1 MELLDR
7 WTFLIYSGAL
17 DERGFDYPTV
27 LLNRYHKRGLNFVY
41 VMPSASNPA
50 WLRSVSNSLNG
61 RAQGFSIALDERGTL
76 AELLGVPT
84 SSHETYTVFVGP
96 DTRVRFAVRKSLP
109 SDAMRQLVERNIL
122 GTIDYSPPSPP
133 PGYVVGS
140 PVPEIAVRNAR
151 TGRSIPLSTL
161 LQGQGTVL
169 FYRAN
174 CTSCGIESE
183 IHRLAT
189 LERMGIN
196 MTELKTHAIFS
207 YSYSWLDF
215 KSATAR
221 SDVSSE
227 IYVATHLIPEW
238 EDPYR
243 TATEFNR
250 PMAIEIEDN
259 YIAKSTPLPTWMSAK
274 IADHRQRTSVVAQP
288 GRIGEY
294 R

>member
-1 MELLDR
+1 MNNL
-7 WTFLIYSGAL
+7 G
-17 DERGFDYPTV
+17 
-27 LLNRYHKRGLNFVY
+27 
-41 VMPSASNPA
+41 
-50 WLRSVSNSLNG
+50 
-61 RAQGFSIALDERGTL
+61 
-76 AELLGVPT
+76 LGVPIG
-84 SSHETYTVFVGP
+84 SHETYTVFVGP

-109 SDAMRQLVERNIL
+109 SDAIRQLVERNIL
-122 GTIDYSPPSPP
+122 GKIDYSPPSPP

-174 CTSCGIESE
+174 CTSCGIETE

-189 LERMGIN
+189 LERTGIN
-196 MTELKTHAIFS
+196 IAELKIYAIFS

-215 KSATAR
+215 KNAAER

-227 IYVATHLIPEW
+227 IYVATHLITEW

-243 TATEFNR
+243 TAPEFNR
-250 PMAIEIEDN
+250 PMAIEVVDN
-259 YIAKSTPLPTWMSAK
+259 HIAKSTPLSTWMSAA
-274 IADHRQRTSVVAQP
+274 IADNRQRTSVVAQP
-288 GRIGEY
+288 GRIGEN

>member
-1 MELLDR
+1 MRNFLESSPLSIGALAFLIGLLLFQRAEEFDQHHSHHSSNSPLTDLLELETPFAETMLKTQDGAGLELLDR

-17 DERGFDYPTV
+17 DERGFDYPAV

-50 WLRSVSNSLNG
+50 WLRSVSSSLNG
-61 RAQGFSIALDERGTL
+61 RAQGFSIALDERGTF
-76 AELLGVPT
+76 AELLGVPRG
-84 SSHETYTVFVGP
+84 SHETYTVFVGP

-109 SDAMRQLVERNIL
+109 SDVMRQLVERNIL

-189 LERMGIN
+189 LERTGIKEGLN
-196 MTELKTHAIFS
+196 
-207 YSYSWLDF
+207 
-215 KSATAR
+215 KSIQGT
-221 SDVSSE
+221 
-227 IYVATHLIPEW
+227 
-238 EDPYR
+238 
-243 TATEFNR
+243 
-250 PMAIEIEDN
+250 
-259 YIAKSTPLPTWMSAK
+259 
-274 IADHRQRTSVVAQP
+274 
-288 GRIGEY
+288 
-294 R
+294 